1 MEKLDLH
8 GVRHSQVENTT
19 RCFLNFVE
27 LPCEIITGN
36 SYEMKQIVIKIIK
49 EYQWFYH
56 EKDSYNHG
64 TLIVTEDTI

>member
-8 GVRHSQVENTT
+8 GVRHSQVDD
-19 RCFLNFVE
+19 RIRSFLNFVD

-36 SYEMKQIVIKIIK
+36 SSDMKTIVREIIK
-49 EYQWFYH
+49 EYDWFCH

-64 TLIVTEDTI
+64 TLIVTETRL

>member
-8 GVRHSQVENTT
+8 GIRHSKVDDLT
-19 RCFLNFVE
+19 RSFLNFVD

-36 SYEMKQIVIKIIK
+36 SSDMKVVVKKIVE
-49 EYQWFYH
+49 EYGWFWR

-64 TLIVTEDTI
+64 TIIVTEGKI